1 MNDDRPPL
9 LLFADRDLSWSGL
22 LRKRLGERGLHLETA
37 TTARDLLD
45 RVVRGRPDLVVLGD
59 GIDDLGNR
67 LLGGLIQERSP
78 GTRII
83 RVLAPRGS
91 SPADEPGPA
100 DNVLCTVT
108 RKSSADDLDGVI
120 TRVLTCAPRGR
131 LATRAPLVVCVDDDA
146 LFLQSLARVIRRQG
160 YRVLT
165 YTEPELA
172 LEELPLVKP
181 DLVIL
186 DVLMPGLSGFEVL
199 TDLRRYHPA
208 QLPVVLLSA
217 LEGDSSFA
225 EGRRHGAACY
235 LTKPCPSNVL
245 IETVRRLLAIPDAAE
260 DARPR
265 LKDRPAKDGL
275 SSGGDV

>member
-22 LRKRLGERGLHLETA
+22 LRKRLAERGLHLETA

-83 RVLAPRGS
+83 RVLSPRGS

-108 RKSSADDLDGVI
+108 RRSSADDLDGVI
-120 TRVLTCAPRGR
+120 TRVLTCAPRGKQ
-131 LATRAPLVVCVDDDA
+131 ATRAPLVVCVDDDA

-160 YRVLT
+160 YRVLS

-181 DLVIL
+181 DLMIL
-186 DVLMPGLSGFEVL
+186 DVLMPGLSGFEML

-217 LEGDSSFA
+217 LEGDASFA

-235 LTKPCPSNVL
+235 LTKPCPSDVL

>member
-1 MNDDRPPL
+1 MNDERQPF
-9 LLFADRDLSWSGL
+9 LLFADRDLSWSGV
-22 LRKRLGERGLHLETA
+22 LRKRLAERGLRIETA

-45 RVVRGRPDLVVLGD
+45 RVVRGRPDLVVLG
-59 GIDDLGNR
+59 GGLDDLGDR

-83 RVLAPRGS
+83 RVLSSRGAER
-91 SPADEPGPA
+91 ADEPGPA

-108 RKSSADDLDGVI
+108 RRTSAEDLDDVI
-120 TRVLTCAPRGR
+120 TRVLSCAPRGR

-146 LFLQSLARVIRRQG
+146 QFLQSLARMIRRQG

-165 YTEPELA
+165 YTEPEFA
-172 LEELPLVKP
+172 LEELPLVNP

-199 TDLRRYHPA
+199 AELRRYHRR

-217 LEGDSSFA
+217 LEGDATFA

-235 LTKPCPSNVL
+235 LTKTCPSETL
-245 IETVRRLLAIPDAAE
+245 IDTVRHLLSAPDGSA
-260 DARPR
+260 DAR
-265 LKDRPAKDGL
+265 
-275 SSGGDV
+275 SGARSGER